1 MSEDADVIIRREGAA
16 GIIRLNRPKAL
27 NALNL
32 DMVRAIAPA
41 LQHFAADPEVALVLV
56 EGAGERGLCAGGDIV
71 GLYNSSRE
79 GGDLGNVFFRE
90 EYVVNAAI
98 AAFPKPYVA
107 YMDGIV
113 MGGGVGM
120 ASHGRHRIVTEKTRL
135 AMPETGIGFFPDV
148 GGTWLL
154 SRAPGEVGTFFAL
167 TAHNL
172 GAADAIYARL
182 ADAMVETARWPELR
196 ARLCAA
202 QTNIDHAAVRALIEA
217 CASAPAAGYG
227 EQNREAIDRLFAH
240 DSVEDIFVAL
250 QADGSDFAQ
259 AALKALRDKS
269 PTSLKV
275 TLRLLREARRSATL
289 EECLVREYRASL
301 QVFVSDEFR
310 EGVRAAVIDKDRQ
323 PKWSPSRIEDVGEEI
338 VDGYFRHHGA
348 DDIKLEEQLRR
359 GA

>member
-1 MSEDADVIIRREGAA
+1 MSEPEVIIRREGAA
-16 GIIRLNRPKAL
+16 GIIHLNRPKAL
-27 NALNL
+27 NALTL
-32 DMVRAIAPA
+32 GMVRDIAPA
-41 LQHFAADPEVALVLV
+41 LKDFAADPNVSLVIV

-90 EYVVNAAI
+90 EYIVNAAI

-113 MGGGVGM
+113 MGGGVGLG
-120 ASHGRHRIVTEKTRL
+120 SHGRHRIVTDKTRL

-182 ADAMVETARWPELR
+182 ADNLVTQAHWPALR
-196 ARLCAA
+196 AQLLDADAA
-202 QTNIDHAAVRALIEA
+202 SVPGLI
-217 CASAPAAGYG
+217 AAGSQPPGVAYAVTH
-227 EQNREAIDRLFAH
+227 RAVIDKLFAH
-240 DSVEDIFVAL
+240 DRIEDIFAAL
-250 QADGSDFAQ
+250 EADGSEFAQ
-259 AALKALRDKS
+259 AALKALREKS

-275 TLRLLREARRSATL
+275 TLRLLREARASSSL
-289 EECLVREYRASL
+289 EECLTREYRASL
-301 QVFVSDEFR
+301 EVFVSDEFR
-310 EGVRAAVIDKDRQ
+310 EGVRAAVVDKDRQ
-323 PKWSPSRIEDVGEEI
+323 PKWSPVRIEDVGEDI
-338 VDGYFRHHGA
+338 VARYFRKRDAGNE
-348 DDIKLEEQLRR
+348 LQF
-359 GA
+359 